1 MRKAARTYLK
11 LALGVTDTSSK
22 KVKKAVEDAVG
33 KGGATAD
40 QIAAL
45 ASDLMAAQSANR
57 DAISKLVRFEVD
69 RALGVV
75 GLATADEVNEL
86 TARVRDLERQLREAE
101 TRSSTPGVAAGSA
114 TLPDASPSPVGPT
127 AKAMAKKAMAKKATA
142 KKATAKKATAKKAT
156 ANVTDAN
163 QTDAN
168 QTDANQT
175 AKRIVAAD
183 SARRTVSVETL
194 PGGSAEENEA
204 APSKTAPR
212 KTVARKTVAS
222 KTARKAQP

>member
-1 MRKAARTYLK
+1 MRKAARTYLE

-40 QIAAL
+40 QITAL
-45 ASDLMAAQSANR
+45 TSDLMAARSANR

-101 TRSSTPGVAAGSA
+101 TRSSTPDVAAGSA
-114 TLPDASPSPVGPT
+114 TLPDASPSPV
-127 AKAMAKKAMAKKATA
+127 
-142 KKATAKKATAKKAT
+142 
-156 ANVTDAN
+156 
-163 QTDAN
+163 
-168 QTDANQT
+168 
-175 AKRIVAAD
+175 
-183 SARRTVSVETL
+183 RRTRQ
-194 PGGSAEENEA
+194 GDGEEDH
-204 APSKTAPR
+204 R
-212 KTVARKTVAS
+212 
-222 KTARKAQP
+222 

>member
-142 KKATAKKATAKKAT
+142 KKATAKKATA
-156 ANVTDAN
+156 NVTDAN